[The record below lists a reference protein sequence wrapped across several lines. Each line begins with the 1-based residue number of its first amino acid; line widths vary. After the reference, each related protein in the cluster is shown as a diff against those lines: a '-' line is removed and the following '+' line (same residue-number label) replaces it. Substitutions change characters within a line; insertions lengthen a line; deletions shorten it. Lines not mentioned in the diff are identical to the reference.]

1 MYICDF
7 GVEASLRACCRA
19 SLIPVCIVASLLTL
33 WVTQLL
39 IHETKLDSGIHNT
52 PGVLVS
58 CLCLERKAAGQTL
71 VSLWGN
77 VVIHIHMWW
86 RARWLHRGLARGS
99 CGRVLKPGFGAESV
113 WMCVL
118 IRRHRSGL
126 QPRSEPSPLTAPL
139 SRRREGGGEDGPM
152 NPGRLLRC
160 SSTCYKSTQAG
171 FTHTLKAATNH
182 KRTNML
188 VFLL

>member
-1 MYICDF
+1 MCVMYICDF

-113 WMCVL
+113 WMCVCSSVG
-118 IRRHRSGL
+118 IGL
-126 QPRSEPSPLTAPL
+126 DCSPDL
-139 SRRREGGGEDGPM
+139 SRALWQLLSAEGGKEEVRMDRWILADSWDAAARAT
-152 NPGRLLRC
+152 NPHKQD
-160 SSTCYKSTQAG
+160 S
-171 FTHTLKAATNH
+171 HTL
-182 KRTNML
+182 
-188 VFLL
+188 